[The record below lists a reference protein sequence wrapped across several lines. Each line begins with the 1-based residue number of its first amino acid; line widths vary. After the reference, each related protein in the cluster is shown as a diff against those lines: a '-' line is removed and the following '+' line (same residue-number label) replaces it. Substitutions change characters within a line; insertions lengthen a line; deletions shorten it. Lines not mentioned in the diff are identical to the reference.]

1 MWMKEKE
8 NQLSLKPKAS
18 GGWTKFQSNTK
29 GATKF
34 SVKGNLRTVNFAVII
49 VVG

>member
-1 MWMKEKE
+1 MWMKDKE

-18 GGWTKFQSNTK
+18 GGWTKFQANTK